1 MVDGVIEVPVRA
13 FGKVGWG
20 DHSVND
26 MHAFQAT
33 PGYHRKVRTSS
44 LFSAERD
51 EDFDPEYVAIRD
63 SKRWVDIRN
72 RLEAQWRRF
81 HPHADANFLK
91 EIRTNGHFNSRV
103 WEMRLACAF
112 LDAGRS
118 LMSSG
123 SGPDLIVDGV
133 LVEAVAPQP
142 CIAIKET
149 AHEMRKGEFVSA
161 CDDEMVLRFTSAIS
175 EKRRQYQRWVKKGII
190 DPTSP
195 FVIAVS
201 ASNFGPGV
209 LDPSDPIVLWPL
221 LGVRGRVAMF
231 DHDGNAQSIQFAFQP
246 TREKPSGAH
255 VDNFLFREG
264 GASEVSAVIFS
275 DRNFRTASF
284 DDIVTIHNPRAA
296 FPLAERFLPFGR
308 EFAVRGDSIVQLE
321 KD

>member
-1 MVDGVIEVPVRA
+1 MKP
-13 FGKVGWG
+13 
-20 DHSVND
+20 S
-26 MHAFQAT
+26 
-33 PGYHRKVRTSS
+33 P
-44 LFSAERD
+44 LFSSERD
-51 EDFDPEYVAIRD
+51 GDFDPEYMAIRD
-63 SKRWVDIRN
+63 SKRWFDIRE
-72 RLEAQWRRF
+72 RLEDQWRRF
-81 HPHADANFLK
+81 SPYADANFLK
-91 EIRTNGHFNSRV
+91 EIRTKGHFNSRV

-118 LMSSG
+118 LTSSD
-123 SGPDLIVDGV
+123 SGPDLIVDGA
-133 LVEAVAPQP
+133 LIEAVAPQP
-142 CIAIKET
+142 CTAIEVM
-149 AHEMRKGEFVSA
+149 AREMKKGEFVSA
-161 CDDEMVLRFTSAIS
+161 CDDEMILRFTSAIS
-175 EKRRQYQRWVKKGII
+175 DQRWVKKRVV

-201 ASNFGPGV
+201 GATFGPCV

-221 LGVRGRVAMF
+221 LGVRGRTATF

-296 FPLAERFLPFGR
+296 FPLAERFFPFGR
-308 EFAVRGDSIVQLE
+308 EFAVRGGSIVKLST
-321 KD
+321 D